1 VTSGPSARPIHA
13 LRWLPAALLLAA
25 FVIHLPTL
33 AAPLV
38 DRHPFRQ
45 TQTAFTAR
53 IFHEQGID
61 LLHPKLPV
69 LGPPWEVPFEF
80 PLFQAAAAVVMD
92 AGVPEDTAL
101 RLTGLASFILAAGL
115 LWLLVRRQAGWPG
128 ATVALGVFLFSPLG
142 ISWGRAAL
150 MEYLALAASLGF
162 ALTGLRWREGRS
174 GVWFAAAL
182 ALGCVA
188 TLVKIT
194 TALFWV
200 APFALL
206 GVSRDDH
213 AQTARSRVAA
223 WVLSLGPILV
233 GLAWTRYADA
243 IKAASDA
250 TVWLTSSGLE
260 AWNFGSVPQ
269 RLAVDSWTPIF
280 SSVILL
286 AGGIALPFLAYPAV
300 RFTLARRQIRFW
312 TWIFLTAAGPV
323 LVFFNLY
330 VVHDYYAI
338 AVSGSIA
345 ALVGLGVAGLA
356 LVRTWLRG
364 VFLAGA
370 AFAWIVVWSVQ
381 IPYWTRIYDPTADP
395 EGVLPLAAQIRRETS
410 PDQPVA
416 IIGRDWSPSVL
427 YYAHRWGWMLR
438 GADIAPEMLDQLL
451 ADGYAAYRCPWLVE
465 RDHCDRIGASGA
477 RSTRPGATVQPATG
491 RTGLLE
497 SGHDPTTRRP

>member
-1 VTSGPSARPIHA
+1 MTARNASAPSTA
-13 LRWLPAALLLAA
+13 LRWLPAALLLVA
-25 FVIHLPTL
+25 FLVHLPTL
-33 AAPLV
+33 GAPLV
-38 DRHPFRQ
+38 ERHPFRQ

-61 LLHPKLPV
+61 LLHAKLPV

-92 AGVPEDTAL
+92 VGVPEDVAL
-101 RLTGLASFILAAGL
+101 RLTGLVSFILAAGL
-115 LWLLVRRQAGWPG
+115 LWLLVRRQAGWLG

-150 MEYLALAASLGF
+150 MEYLALAASLAF
-162 ALTGLRWREGRS
+162 ALTGLRWRDGRS
-174 GVWFAAAL
+174 GVWFVAAL
-182 ALGCVA
+182 ALGCAA

-206 GVSRDDH
+206 AVRRDDDP
-213 AQTARSRVAA
+213 QTRRSWAGA
-223 WVLSLGPILV
+223 WLLSLAPIVV
-233 GLAWTRYADA
+233 GAAWTRHADG

-250 TVWLTSSGLE
+250 TAWLTSSELW
-260 AWNFGSVPQ
+260 AWNFGSLAQ
-269 RLAVDSWTPIF
+269 RLEPGAWTSVF
-280 SSVILL
+280 SSVVLL

-300 RFTLARRQIRFW
+300 RFALARRQVRFW
-312 TWIFLTAAGPV
+312 TWVALTVVGPI

-345 ALVGLGVAGLA
+345 ALMGLVVAGLS

-364 VFLAGA
+364 LILAGVA
-370 AFAWIVVWSVQ
+370 VAWMAVWAVH
-381 IPYWTRIYDPTADP
+381 IPYWTRIYEPISDP
-395 EGVLPLAAQIRRETS
+395 EGVLPLAAQIERETS
-410 PDQPVA
+410 PDQRVA
-416 IIGRDWSPSVL
+416 IMGRDWTPAIL

-438 GADIAPEMLDQLL
+438 GGDLPPGMLNQLL
-451 ADGYAAYRCPWLVE
+451 AEGYAVYRCPWGAE
-465 RDHCDRIGASGA
+465 ADHCDRIDAPALGVPV
-477 RSTRPGATVQPATG
+477 PGATIGPLTG

-497 SGHDPTTRRP
+497 SGT